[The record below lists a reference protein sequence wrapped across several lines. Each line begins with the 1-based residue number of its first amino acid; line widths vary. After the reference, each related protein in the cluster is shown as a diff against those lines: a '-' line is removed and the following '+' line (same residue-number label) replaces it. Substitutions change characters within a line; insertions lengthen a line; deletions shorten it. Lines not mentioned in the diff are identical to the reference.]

1 MSEQQVPQQ
10 APEAPASGSAGS
22 GGTGSGGAGSGE
34 FRARVEKLLGD
45 ILGLMGFPAR
55 LDMQDA
61 ADGSLSVAL
70 HFEAGPP
77 PGVENGRRSQVVDS
91 LQFLLNKMM
100 HRPGVERRWVVLGA
114 GAHPE
119 PRQRREPQ
127 AAQAPAG
134 AAPAAAAPPA
144 PAPAAPRPP
153 PQAAAPAPAQ
163 AKAPRGG
170 AQAQAPRA
178 AAAPRTDGDER
189 TVAVEEDAALREAVR
204 QLAGK
209 SGSLG
214 RFYALAA
221 MKLEDRARVLKAVEG
236 VGGTKVTVEG
246 EGRNRRVVF
255 TPDKPAPLP
264 KKSLLPDDDE
274 DDFDE

>member
-10 APEAPASGSAGS
+10 APVGGTPASG
-22 GGTGSGGAGSGE
+22 GTPAPD
-34 FRARVEKLLGD
+34 FRPRVEKLLGD

-77 PGVENGRRSQVVDS
+77 PGVEQGRRSQVLDS
-91 LQFLLNKMM
+91 LQFLLNKML
-100 HRPGVERRWVVLGA
+100 HRPGVERRWVVLGC

-127 AAQAPAG
+127 QQAPAQAPAPVAG
-134 AAPAAAAPPA
+134 AAAAPA
-144 PAPAAPRPP
+144 PAPAAAPRAPAP
-153 PQAAAPAPAQ
+153 VAQSQAPGKQAQRGAAQAAAP
-163 AKAPRGG
+163 RS
-170 AQAQAPRA
+170 
-178 AAAPRTDGDER
+178 AAAPARAGGESDER
-189 TVAVEEDAALREAVR
+189 SVAVEEDAALREAVR
-204 QLAGK
+204 RLAEK
-209 SGSLG
+209 SASLG

-221 MKLEDRARVLKAVEG
+221 MKQDDRARVLKAVEG
-236 VGGTKVTVEG
+236 VAGLKVTAEG

-255 TPDKPAPLP
+255 TPEKPAPLP
-264 KKSLLPDDDE
+264 KRSLLPDDDE

>member
-1 MSEQQVPQQ
+1 MSEQQAPQQ
-10 APEAPASGSAGS
+10 TPAAEAPTGPASA
-22 GGTGSGGAGSGE
+22 E

-55 LDMQDA
+55 LDMRDSP
-61 ADGSLSVAL
+61 DGSLSVAL
-70 HFEAGPP
+70 HFDAGPP

-127 AAQAPAG
+127 AAQAQAG
-134 AAPAAAAPPA
+134 APA
-144 PAPAAPRPP
+144 PAPASV
-153 PQAAAPAPAQ
+153 AAPAPPAPPRAAPQAPAAQ
-163 AKAPRGG
+163 APAKGDRRG
-170 AQAQAPRA
+170 AQAPAARPAPA
-178 AAAPRTDGDER
+178 ARTDGDER
-189 TVAVEEDAALREAVR
+189 SVTVEEDAALRDAVR

-236 VGGTKVTVEG
+236 VGGVKVTAEG

-255 TPDKPAPLP
+255 TPEKPAPLP
-264 KKSLLPDDDE
+264 KRSLLPDDDE

>member
-1 MSEQQVPQQ
+1 MSEQQAPQQ
-10 APEAPASGSAGS
+10 TPAAPAP
-22 GGTGSGGAGSGE
+22 GGASSEE
-34 FRARVEKLLGD
+34 FQARVEKLLGD

-55 LDMQDA
+55 LDMRDSP
-61 ADGSLSVAL
+61 DGSLSVAL

-114 GAHPE
+114 GVHPE

-127 AAQAPAG
+127 AAQAQAG
-134 AAPAAAAPPA
+134 APA
-144 PAPAAPRPP
+144 PAPTS
-153 PQAAAPAPAQ
+153 AAAPAVSAPRPAPQASAAQ
-163 AKAPRGG
+163 APAKGNPRG
-170 AQAQAPRA
+170 AQAPA
-178 AAAPRTDGDER
+178 ARPAASARTDGDER
-189 TVAVEEDAALREAVR
+189 SVTVEEDAALRDAAR
-204 QLAGK
+204 QLAEK
-209 SGSLG
+209 SGGLG

-236 VGGTKVTVEG
+236 VGGVKVTAEG

-255 TPDKPAPLP
+255 TPEKPAPLP
-264 KKSLLPDDDE
+264 KRSLLPDDDE

>member
-10 APEAPASGSAGS
+10 APGAPASGSAAS
-22 GGTGSGGAGSGE
+22 GD

-127 AAQAPAG
+127 AAQAAQ
-134 AAPAAAAPPA
+134 AVAPAPAA

-153 PQAAAPAPAQ
+153 PPQAAAVAQAP

-170 AQAQAPRA
+170 AQAPAARA
-178 AAAPRTDGDER
+178 APAARSDMDER
-189 TVAVEEDAALREAVR
+189 TVTVEEDAVLREAAR
-204 QLAGK
+204 QLAVK
-209 SGSLG
+209 SGNLG

-221 MKLEDRARVLKAVEG
+221 MKLEDRARVLRAVEG
-236 VGGTKVTVEG
+236 VAGTKVTVEG

-255 TPDKPAPLP
+255 TPEKPAPLP

>member
-10 APEAPASGSAGS
+10 APAGGAPGSGSTPAPD
-22 GGTGSGGAGSGE
+22 
-34 FRARVEKLLGD
+34 FRPRVEKLLGD

-77 PGVENGRRSQVVDS
+77 PGVEQGRRSQVLDS
-91 LQFLLNKMM
+91 LQFLLNKML
-100 HRPGVERRWVVLGA
+100 HRPGVERRWVVLGS

-127 AAQAPAG
+127 QQAPAQAPAPVAG
-134 AAPAAAAPPA
+134 AAAAPAAPAAA
-144 PAPAAPRPP
+144 PRAQEKAQQ
-153 PQAAAPAPAQ
+153 PQAPAQ
-163 AKAPRGG
+163 AKQARGG
-170 AQAQAPRA
+170 AAQAAPAARGA
-178 AAAPRTDGDER
+178 AAKGGAGGESDER
-189 TVAVEEDAALREAVR
+189 SVAVEEDAALREAVR
-204 QLAGK
+204 RLAEK
-209 SGSLG
+209 SASLG

-221 MKLEDRARVLKAVEG
+221 MKQDDRARVLKAVEG
-236 VGGTKVTVEG
+236 VAGLKVSAEG

-255 TPDKPAPLP
+255 TPEKPAPLP
-264 KKSLLPDDDE
+264 KRSLLPDDDE